1 MFISRALFK
10 ITVVWRLLQ
19 TMYLRG
25 GTGNCAFLYGCSNI
39 EPSSFIVRSFIYQP
53 TSLPSLPPLTTGCY
67 HKNLHVSNLYTIIH
81 PWMVA
86 GNQLHSYRGAETLLY
101 FFSIGPILWFGVC
114 ALESKENPY
123 LCIMF
128 FEMSV
133 PPPSTYAN
141 GLQFIPTRDTYIFM
155 NGLLF

>member
-1 MFISRALFK
+1 MVRLLELSPKRQLPVLLLLVVAIAVVVVIFVVIFDFVWVVVVMFKLVKWLLVFISRVLFK

-25 GTGNCAFLYGCSNI
+25 GTSNCVFLYGCSNI

-53 TSLPSLPPLTTGCY
+53 TSLPPLTTGCY

-86 GNQLHSYRGAETLLY
+86 GNQLHSYCGAETLPY
-101 FFSIGPILWFGVC
+101 FSL
-114 ALESKENPY
+114 
-123 LCIMF
+123 
-128 FEMSV
+128 
-133 PPPSTYAN
+133 
-141 GLQFIPTRDTYIFM
+141 
-155 NGLLF
+155 